1 MKHPR
6 KYLDKKYLFPLF
18 AGFLV
23 FIIIKLFFLDIFVV
37 RSSAMQPTLKRG
49 SWFFVKKS
57 PSYERNDIV
66 IVSLPLSNTDSGQV
80 KNQMLKR
87 LIGMP
92 GDTVTF
98 IRSRVYVNGKLIPE
112 NANFL
117 HNYIAKIEKQSD
129 SSVFKE
135 KNIDERYLI
144 DDSCVYL
151 LTLSDEQYK
160 ALQTEK
166 KIYSLLPNA
175 EDSALVD
182 EDVFPRNPEVKWNK
196 DHFGPMYIP
205 KAGDSLKLDVNNI
218 LYFQRIITV
227 FEGNVVD
234 VQKGKIYINEEE
246 ANTYKVKQNYYF
258 ATGDNLDNSIDSR
271 HWGFI
276 PENKL
281 KGKLLNKK

>member
-18 AGFLV
+18 AGFIV
-23 FIIIKLFFLDIFVV
+23 FIAIKLFFLDIFVV

-66 IVSLPLSNTDSGQV
+66 IVSLPLSNADTAQV
-80 KNQMLKR
+80 KNQILKR
-87 LIGMP
+87 LVGMP
-92 GDTVTF
+92 GDTVSF
-98 IRSRVYVNGKLIPE
+98 IRSRIYVNGKLIPE
-112 NANFL
+112 NENFL
-117 HNYIAKIEKQSD
+117 HNYIAKIEKQAD
-129 SSVFKE
+129 SVVFTE
-135 KNIDERYLI
+135 KNISERYLV

-151 LTLSDEQYK
+151 LTLTDDQYK
-160 ALQTEK
+160 GLQAEK
-166 KIYSLLPNA
+166 KIYSLMPNS

-182 EDVFPRNPEVKWNK
+182 EDVFPRSPEVKWNK
-196 DHFGPMYIP
+196 DHFGPLYIP
-205 KAGDSLKLDVNNI
+205 KAGDTLKLDATNI
-218 LYFQRIITV
+218 RYFQRIIAV

-246 ANTYKVKQNYYF
+246 KKTYTVKQNYYF

-276 PENKL
+276 PGNKL
-281 KGKLLNKK
+281 KGKLLIKK